1 MVRNGFTNLITV
13 IAIAVVALV
22 AGYFLGFSVGKQNVV
37 GQQASTPT
45 PGVDTGYQNP
55 FEGVKLNPFR

>member
-1 MVRNGFTNLITV
+1 MAKNSIILLIIVAAAAFYVGYLWGFKTGEE
-13 IAIAVVALV
+13 
-22 AGYFLGFSVGKQNVV
+22 AGQTS
-37 GQQASTPT
+37 QAPRTTPT